1 MIYSA
6 VKLVHLIC
14 VAISLSGFFARGVGQ
29 FMGASWIS
37 LKWAKVLPH
46 VVDTLLLVSGAG
58 LVMITQQYP
67 GETLWISVKLGLVV
81 IYILLGIVAFRLTRN
96 RTQMI
101 CAWGAALAV
110 VMLIL
115 MIAGTHQVPDFMGL
129 N

>member
-1 MIYSA
+1 MIYSV

-14 VAISLSGFFARGVGQ
+14 VVISLSGFLARGVGHL
-29 FMGASWIS
+29 MGANWMS

-46 VVDTLLLVSGAG
+46 VVDTLLLVSGVG
-58 LVMITQQYP
+58 LIMITHQYP
-67 GETLWISVKLGLVV
+67 GETLWISVKLGLVL
-81 IYILLGIVAFRLTRN
+81 IYILLGVVAFRLSRN
-96 RTQMI
+96 RVQMI
-101 CAWGAALAV
+101 CAWVAALAI